1 VGVAKKIFIIY
12 TLKTTRKESAM
23 GRLAGKVAI
32 ITGAG
37 AGIGRAAAILF
48 AKEGAKVVVVDWI
61 AHDGEETVSMVK
73 EFGGGA
79 IFVKAN
85 VAEAEDVKGMVKIAI
100 DTYGK
105 LDILYNNAGIVGAW
119 VKTEEYPEDSWEQ
132 VIAVNLKGVFL
143 GMKYAI
149 PAMLKCGGGSI
160 ISTASQAGDRGQP
173 NIAAYSAS
181 KGGVLA
187 LSRATAIE
195 YAARN
200 IRVNSINPGI
210 ITTPM
215 VMSVMESNPKA
226 KEQFL
231 SVVPQCRFGKPEE
244 VAQAALFL
252 ASEESSHITGHTLV
266 VDGGMEVDGHIR
278 A

>member
-1 VGVAKKIFIIY
+1 VGVAKKIFTIY

-23 GRLAGKVAI
+23 GRLTGKVAI

-73 EFGGGA
+73 EFGGEA
-79 IFVKAN
+79 IFAKAN
-85 VAEAEDVKGMVKIAI
+85 VAEAEDVKGMVEIAI

-195 YAARN
+195 YAAEN

>member
-12 TLKTTRKESAM
+12 TLKAIGKESAM

>member
-1 VGVAKKIFIIY
+1 
-12 TLKTTRKESAM
+12 M

-73 EFGGGA
+73 EFGGEA
-79 IFVKAN
+79 IFVKTN
-85 VAEAEDVKGMVKIAI
+85 VAEAEDVKGMVEIAI

-278 A
+278 V